1 MNRIPHW
8 EKINGINLAHPVSV
22 SRWENRISDY
32 WSTLPPFIDV
42 FFIYE
47 GSSLGRMTRQIC
59 LCLFYQGGGGGGRIV
74 GLLEE
79 AFDRTDFLLPE
90 LYGIWRSWSEGW
102 KWRILSIVIHDME
115 MLCWRRMKFPSVPRS
130 HQKVVQIPM
139 CNSSLQFLWNWPIRK
154 MARRHPPFPETKNDF
169 FFPFW
174 LHRA

>member
-8 EKINGINLAHPVSV
+8 EKINEINLAHPVSV

-47 GSSLGRMTRQIC
+47 GSSLGRMTRPIC
-59 LCLFYQGGGGGGRIV
+59 LCLFYQGGGRIV

-90 LYGIWRSWSEGW
+90 LHGLWRSWSEGW
-102 KWRILSIVIHDME
+102 KWRFFVNCDSRHGYALLEKDEILS
-115 MLCWRRMKFPSVPRS
+115 VP
-130 HQKVVQIPM
+130 QIPSES
-139 CNSSLQFLWNWPIRK
+139 CSDPNVQLFSAVELAN
-154 MARRHPPFPETKNDF
+154 
-169 FFPFW
+169 
-174 LHRA
+174 